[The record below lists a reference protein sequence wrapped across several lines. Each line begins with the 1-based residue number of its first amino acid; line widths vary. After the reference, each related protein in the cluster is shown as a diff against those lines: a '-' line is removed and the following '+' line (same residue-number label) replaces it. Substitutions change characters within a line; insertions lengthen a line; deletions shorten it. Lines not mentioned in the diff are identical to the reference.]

1 MVEAIKI
8 LLFKTHLNPRKK
20 NLSGII
26 HEHIKMLDTTKS

>member
-20 NLSGII
+20 NLFN
-26 HEHIKMLDTTKS
+26 HYW